1 MMLAT
6 NIGTDFDNLS
16 LIEETKEIKGNTKS
30 KKPTKGGLF
39 MRCDNSLITKA
50 ICQVSPSFRHPCYL
64 RGVRSELC
72 CCGCLITQ
80 AQCKVQ
86 IICSKLLRLTNH
98 RQITKYTNQHVIL
111 RNFSCAW
118 CFILHQSRMMAT
130 SWISSRLAKP
140 FSMTPC
146 YLHGGLSRLEPVCA
160 VCVSGWLPG
169 LRRPIAVWMWV
180 WI

>member
-1 MMLAT
+1 M
-6 NIGTDFDNLS
+6 
-16 LIEETKEIKGNTKS
+16 KS

-39 MRCDNSLITKA
+39 MHCDNSLTTKA
-50 ICQVSPSFRHPCYL
+50 ICQVPLSFRHPCYL

-72 CCGCLITQ
+72 RCGCLITQ

-98 RQITKYTNQHVIL
+98 RQITNYTNQHVIL
-111 RNFSCAW
+111 RNFSFAW
-118 CFILHQSRMMAT
+118 CFILRQSRMKTA

-140 FSMTPC
+140 FSTTPC
-146 YLHGGLSRLEPVCA
+146 YLHSGLSRLEPVCA
-160 VCVSGWLPG
+160 VCVPGLLPD
-169 LRRPIAVWMWV
+169 LRRPFAVWMWV